1 MEKWYFQIERVHTIL
16 TWGILSYW
24 TQVRVHLSTAIFLT
38 FILWLDQD
46 FVGNYLHKTT
56 STLIALLNHP
66 ISILV
71 VASFPSII
79 GILSLMI
86 ILTAEILQQPY
97 FYACALPL
105 PFSWILFV
113 HQSHLDTLLN
123 DLFVLYCFLHI
134 CMHDLLCLSTLN
146 TVGV

>member
-1 MEKWYFQIERVHTIL
+1 MEKWCFQIVRVHTIL
-16 TWGILSYW
+16 TSGILSYW
-24 TQVRVHLSTAIFLT
+24 AQVRVHLSTAICLA
-38 FILWLDQD
+38 FILWFDQD
-46 FVGNYLHKTT
+46 FVVNYLHKTT
-56 STLIALLNHP
+56 STLTALLNHP
-66 ISILV
+66 ISIHF
-71 VASFPSII
+71 VASFPSKI
-79 GILSLMI
+79 GILSKMM
-86 ILTAEILQQPY
+86 ILTADILWQSH